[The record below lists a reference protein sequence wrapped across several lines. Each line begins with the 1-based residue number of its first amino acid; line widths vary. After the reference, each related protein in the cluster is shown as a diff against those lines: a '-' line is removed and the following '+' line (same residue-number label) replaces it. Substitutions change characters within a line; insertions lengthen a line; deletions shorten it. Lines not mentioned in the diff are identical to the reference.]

1 MLFALVKRTLSGTVT
16 NKKPKDP
23 PGPTLTQDRM
33 ENDDET
39 QQPTTVEEDLTRLDQ
54 DRHNAG
60 AGDAKEDEEKRTA
73 TASPAVTVG
82 AEGGFQKITLDA
94 FEQHLCTL

>member
-1 MLFALVKRTLSGTVT
+1 
-16 NKKPKDP
+16 
-23 PGPTLTQDRM
+23 M
-33 ENDDET
+33 ENNDDEPP
-39 QQPTTVEEDLTRLDQ
+39 QPTTVEEDLTRLDQ

-60 AGDAKEDEEKRTA
+60 AGDAQEEEQKRCA

-94 FEQHLCTL
+94 FEQHLCTFQF